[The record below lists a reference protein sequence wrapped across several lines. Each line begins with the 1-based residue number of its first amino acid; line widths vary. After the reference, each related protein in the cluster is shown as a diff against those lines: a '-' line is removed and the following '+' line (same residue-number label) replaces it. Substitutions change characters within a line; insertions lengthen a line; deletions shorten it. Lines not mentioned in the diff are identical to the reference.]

1 MAGLAGALE
10 GALEEGVV
18 WGDEEAAAKAVSLGW
33 VGNATE
39 LKAEGKVVW
48 KEAVEAESK
57 VDLLEDVVAMDAAE
71 WVRAVA
77 P

>member
-33 VGNATE
+33 VGNATA

-48 KEAVEAESK
+48 KEEV
-57 VDLLEDVVAMDAAE
+57 
-71 WVRAVA
+71 
-77 P
+77 